1 MAAEAR
7 TVLVVEDDR
16 SMRLLCRVNLELE
29 GHRVLEA
36 PSVPDARELLASENI
51 DFVVLD
57 VHVGADSGYDL
68 IQQIREDQTGAAIA
82 LITGSAEVGPEQRA
96 LVDTVLPKPFDLED
110 LTAAIGQHTG
120 TTASR

>member
-36 PSVPDARELLASENI
+36 PSVPDARELLASERI

-110 LTAAIGQHTG
+110 LTAAIGQHAG